1 MGVLHSRPNSLLR
14 HRTRKWPP
22 KNCKKQCKL
31 PFRHQSKNNKLRIG
45 LSLSTQFTIFQRMVT
60 ITELLRMLGY
70 LQCRRVIIS
79 HIRIGYVVN
88 RDTKSARRPRHI
100 KVEFKSPYEV
110 SSVLN
115 NAKYLKE
122 NKYYNGVNTSS
133 GCLVKSW
140 IM

>member
-1 MGVLHSRPNSLLR
+1 
-14 HRTRKWPP
+14 
-22 KNCKKQCKL
+22 
-31 PFRHQSKNNKLRIG
+31 
-45 LSLSTQFTIFQRMVT
+45 MVT

-79 HIRIGYVVN
+79 HTRIGYLVN
-88 RDTKSARRPRHI
+88 RDTKSARRPRPI

-122 NKYYNGVNTSS
+122 NKYYNGVNTSKWLSREELNNVKRLRQQYIDLNKAHSVDAHGRKPFILIS
-133 GCLVKSW
+133 GKLMQRNEHGKLQAFSSVPVS
-140 IM
+140 